1 MKKTLCTLMTV
12 LLVIALLPSAF
23 AEDKT
28 ITVWMGSW
36 WADDVA
42 RVEEAF
48 AADPANEGYDLV
60 IETFPNNSYVEKIIA
75 AVLGGTAPDVAAI
88 DVTFLGALMRRD
100 LLIEFT
106 EEDLA
111 EMDVED
117 FKPGIW
123 NSCLYDGKAYAIPY
137 RGGIGEAFVLNKALF
152 EQAGVPLPEEDW
164 TLEDFLEICEAL
176 KAGANGEF
184 YPYAVAGSTVD
195 PANFESS
202 FTWLLYANGGSWVN
216 EEQTEVTM
224 DSEGSVAAIQMWMDL
239 FENGYVPEGCI
250 NYTISNDVLPMFTE
264 GKIAMMN
271 YSDAYVDAIKE
282 SDIDYVVYKTPS
294 GFGRTGGW
302 LFTIPIST
310 ENEAGAKQFVKWF
323 TESDNLGELMIRM
336 PSRISSTENY
346 APWNSE
352 DYAVLNEAAA
362 LAKAPPTLPEFT
374 ELRLIIITEMQKA
387 VMGEQTAEEAAANIV
402 EQGNALIAEGMI

>member
-1 MKKTLCTLMTV
+1 M
-12 LLVIALLPSAF
+12 
-23 AEDKT
+23 
-28 ITVWMGSW
+28 
-36 WADDVA
+36 
-42 RVEEAF
+42 
-48 AADPANEGYDLV
+48 
-60 IETFPNNSYVEKIIA
+60 
-75 AVLGGTAPDVAAI
+75 
-88 DVTFLGALMRRD
+88 TFLGALMRRD

-294 GFGRTGGW
+294 GFGRTGWMAFPPSPSPRKTKRAQSSLSSG
-302 LFTIPIST
+302 S
-310 ENEAGAKQFVKWF
+310 
-323 TESDNLGELMIRM
+323 R
-336 PSRISSTENY
+336 SRIISAS
-346 APWNSE
+346 
-352 DYAVLNEAAA
+352 
-362 LAKAPPTLPEFT
+362 
-374 ELRLIIITEMQKA
+374 
-387 VMGEQTAEEAAANIV
+387 
-402 EQGNALIAEGMI
+402 